1 MALADTVSQL
11 AEENGLRYAWRRV
24 SASSRVLR
32 RISAIGA
39 HRYLLAELVSKDFDS
54 RYAGSVLGVAWTQL
68 YPLLLLIVYSFVFSV
83 IFPNTIPRFPVF
95 LFVGIVLW
103 SFFSNAI
110 QLATGSI
117 LANAHLVKKVGF
129 PRELVTISV
138 VLISLVD
145 LATSHL
151 ILVLGA
157 LLFGV
162 TWSWTWLSLPL
173 LVLIFAV
180 LCTGLGLVLA
190 TAAVYLRDVRFFV
203 EVGVLLLMFLSPVF
217 YSEANVPASVGW
229 VMSINPIAVIIS
241 SYRHAFLDGIWPS
254 EMAWFM
260 LVGSALLALLIG
272 IEVFDRG
279 QRGFPDAL

>member
-1 MALADTVSQL
+1 MALVDARSPSIYQRGVIAAFNRFS
-11 AEENGLRYAWRRV
+11 
-24 SASSRVLR
+24 SSSRILKR
-32 RISAIGA
+32 ATAISA
-39 HRYLLAELVSKDFDS
+39 HHYLLAELVSKDFDT

-68 YPLLLLIVYSFVFSV
+68 YPLLLLLVYSFVFSV

-110 QLATGSI
+110 QLATGSV

-138 VLISLVD
+138 VLIALVD
-145 LATSHL
+145 LAASHF
-151 ILVLGA
+151 ILVVGA
-157 LLFGV
+157 IAFGV
-162 TWSWTWLSLPL
+162 PVSWSWLSLPG

-180 LCTGLGLVLA
+180 LCTGLGLILA

-217 YSEANVPASVGW
+217 YSEANVPASVAW
-229 VMSINPIAVIIS
+229 IMTINPIAVMIS
-241 SYRHAFLDGIWPS
+241 TYRHAFLDGLWPS
-254 EMAWFM
+254 LTAWFM
-260 LVGSALLALLIG
+260 LAGSAAVALLIG

>member
-1 MALADTVSQL
+1 MAQADVLSGPK
-11 AEENGLRYAWRRV
+11 EERRLTPALHR
-24 SASSRVLR
+24 SSSSSRILR
-32 RISAIGA
+32 RIAVISA
-39 HRYLLAELVSKDFDS
+39 HHYLLAELVSKDFDS

-68 YPLLLLIVYSFVFSV
+68 YPLLLLLVYSFVFSV

-110 QLATGSI
+110 QLATGSV
-117 LANAHLVKKVGF
+117 LANANLVKKVGF

-162 TWSWTWLSLPL
+162 TWSWTWLSL
-173 LVLIFAV
+173 
-180 LCTGLGLVLA
+180 
-190 TAAVYLRDVRFFV
+190 
-203 EVGVLLLMFLSPVF
+203 
-217 YSEANVPASVGW
+217 
-229 VMSINPIAVIIS
+229 
-241 SYRHAFLDGIWPS
+241 
-254 EMAWFM
+254 
-260 LVGSALLALLIG
+260 
-272 IEVFDRG
+272 
-279 QRGFPDAL
+279 